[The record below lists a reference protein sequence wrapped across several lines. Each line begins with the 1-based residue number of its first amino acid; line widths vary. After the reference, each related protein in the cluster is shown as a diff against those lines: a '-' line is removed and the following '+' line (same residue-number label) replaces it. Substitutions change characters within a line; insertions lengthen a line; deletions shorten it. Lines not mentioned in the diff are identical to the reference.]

1 MPIGNGFEFFVR
13 VREYKWKYLH
23 ILTRHTH
30 TQIVETNAL
39 DARIRDTEIEKRTD
53 EERCGGDWM
62 GRAQLESV
70 RQFRFRLLNTDRDG
84 TIIQV
89 VVVHKIESTANF
101 SFFFPAQQQ
110 FMHSMMSHCLPHN
123 SAETRFL
130 SLAVHAN
137 RLTLSWTRIST
148 PTEIHA
154 TQQARKKIIEQYIYI
169 YKFVVVVAKIM
180 ALYYIVFEMRRF
192 RITLRYELLAEMAFM
207 YLKRAHTHKFS
218 PL

>member
-1 MPIGNGFEFFVR
+1 MTNKNQIASACIGECMQHQHKLRDANRQWFRIFR
-13 VREYKWKYLH
+13 PR
-23 ILTRHTH
+23 TRIQMKISTHFNQTHTH

-39 DARIRDTEIEKRTD
+39 NARIRDTEIEKRTD

-169 YKFVVVVAKIM
+169 S
-180 ALYYIVFEMRRF
+180 
-192 RITLRYELLAEMAFM
+192 LL
-207 YLKRAHTHKFS
+207 LLLHK
-218 PL
+218 

>member
-169 YKFVVVVAKIM
+169 YM
-180 ALYYIVFEMRRF
+180 S
-192 RITLRYELLAEMAFM
+192 LL
-207 YLKRAHTHKFS
+207 LLLQK
-218 PL
+218 

>member
-1 MPIGNGFEFFVR
+1 
-13 VREYKWKYLH
+13 
-23 ILTRHTH
+23 
-30 TQIVETNAL
+30 
-39 DARIRDTEIEKRTD
+39 
-53 EERCGGDWM
+53 M

-123 SAETRFL
+123 SAETRFH

-137 RLTLSWTRIST
+137 RLNENIDTNRNPCDTAS
-148 PTEIHA
+148 
-154 TQQARKKIIEQYIYI
+154 QKKNNRTIYI
-169 YKFVVVVAKIM
+169 YKFVVVVAQIM